1 MAGLLQQL
9 LGLILLVGDVLS
21 VAYIE
26 RAAGGVLDRAG
37 IHLPGII
44 HPLRRDKAHLQ
55 RAVQLTGEQGAHLPA
70 VLREDRGVLRLLGA
84 KVGIQ
89 RLQRAAPGIV
99 DPQLIQTGVIFQQK
113 KPPMHK
119 KLHQQGIVDD
129 RIDKPNRDIHGRL
142 PTFRFLIS
150 ITKYGRCIKAKHR
163 NFMESERNFTESSVG
178 NGFGASA

>member
-21 VAYIE
+21 VAHIE
-26 RAAGGVLDRAG
+26 CAAGGVLDRAG

-55 RAVQLTGEQGAHLPA
+55 RAVQLTGEQGTHLPA

-89 RLQRAAPGIV
+89 RFQRAAPGIV

-113 KPPMHK
+113 NHRCTRNCISRGLLM
-119 KLHQQGIVDD
+119 IES
-129 RIDKPNRDIHGRL
+129 INRTGTSMADSPL
-142 PTFRFLIS
+142 
-150 ITKYGRCIKAKHR
+150 
-163 NFMESERNFTESSVG
+163 
-178 NGFGASA
+178 SAF